1 MVGQERKHPALI
13 WCVAYD
19 MFADVRGEPSTYWRL
34 VNENDSTFFAG
45 TQYATITKH
54 GKRWMLER
62 FEGPNPVVTYHR
74 SLKEAKALGLVQ
86 VRFNMAQ
93 RQA

>member
-1 MVGQERKHPALI
+1 MVGQERQHPALI
-13 WCVAYD
+13 WREAYD
-19 MFADVRGEPSTYWRL
+19 VLANLDEPSRYWELVQNDATFFGGVEHARIERVPRRQWRL
-34 VNENDSTFFAG
+34 T
-45 TQYATITKH
+45 
-54 GKRWMLER
+54 R

-93 RQA
+93 GQA